1 MESFK
6 TFIETRGRALSQ
18 NVEFLPYFALPYV
31 PNVKDNPGYQRILSV
46 RIFYIYSVKE

>member
-1 MESFK
+1 MGSFK

-18 NVEFLPYFALPYV
+18 NVDYLAYFALPYV

-46 RIFYIYSVKE
+46 IIFLFH